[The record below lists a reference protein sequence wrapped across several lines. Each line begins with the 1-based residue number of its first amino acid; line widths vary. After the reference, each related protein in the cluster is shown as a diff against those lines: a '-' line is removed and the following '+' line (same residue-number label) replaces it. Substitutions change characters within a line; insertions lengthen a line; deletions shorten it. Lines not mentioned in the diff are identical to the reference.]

1 MSLGGNGEQPGDN
14 LGSNV
19 VEQVGNEAVENEIMQ
34 ENNDANQ
41 QHSNDDAI
49 DEEENGHE
57 EQLNDNAN
65 VTLSKM
71 LSNKLRGTGVAMM
84 VARGTTVQI

>member
-1 MSLGGNGEQPGDN
+1 
-14 LGSNV
+14 
-19 VEQVGNEAVENEIMQ
+19 MQ

>member
-41 QHSNDDAI
+41 QHSNDDAMKKRM
-49 DEEENGHE
+49 
-57 EQLNDNAN
+57 
-65 VTLSKM
+65 KM
-71 LSNKLRGTGVAMM
+71 KSNPSIMQK
-84 VARGTTVQI
+84 